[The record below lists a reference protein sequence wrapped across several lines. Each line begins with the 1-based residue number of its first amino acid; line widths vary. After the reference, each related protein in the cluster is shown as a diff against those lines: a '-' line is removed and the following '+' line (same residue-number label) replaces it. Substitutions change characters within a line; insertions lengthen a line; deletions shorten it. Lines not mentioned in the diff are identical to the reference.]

1 MFTNIGEKTF
11 YVFGATNII
20 SIPIVWALYPESA
33 QRTLEEMDLLFAS
46 PSWWNWEA
54 EKTYARLREE
64 NPELVQ
70 AAQRGQSVASGMDP
84 EKLGALGAERRGSRK
99 LSLVPGGG
107 LGGGGGNTNKAGE
120 DSPESE
126 DRKL

>member
-1 MFTNIGEKTF
+1 MFNNIKEKTF
-11 YVFGATNII
+11 YVFGATNVI
-20 SIPIVWALYPESA
+20 SIPIIWALYPESA

-84 EKLGALGAERRGSRK
+84 EKLGGLGGSRRGTRQ
-99 LSLVPGGG
+99 LSLVPGGAT
-107 LGGGGGNTNKAGE
+107 LGKAGAKDH

-126 DRKL
+126 ERKL